1 MYATIHPVVHAKADT
16 ADAARPQGIALAVV
30 VAEDLHRPSAGAP
43 RVVAV
48 PELMGLRTPAVRPR
62 RAKVPLHRLT
72 AIAA

>member
-1 MYATIHPVVHAKADT
+1 MIHQVVHEKADT
-16 ADAARPQGIALAVV
+16 TDACRPEGVALALV
-30 VAEDLHRPSAGAP
+30 VAEDLHRPFADAP
-43 RVVAV
+43 RTVAV